1 MDIFIISSS
10 RVAVYFSVV
19 VFVVKLLIHYSIESR
34 IFVETYRLLY
44 FAKDI
49 SKNLSKNLSGKSSQ
63 KLLDHAKKS
72 AADALKI
79 TSKRVIT
86 EEATG
91 HLIGNEI

>member
-10 RVAVYFSVV
+10 RVVVYFSVV
-19 VFVVKLLIHYSIESR
+19 VFVVKLLIYYSVESR
-34 IFVETYRLLY
+34 IFMETYRLLY

-63 KLLDHAKKS
+63 KLLDHAKQS
-72 AADALKI
+72 ASDALKI
-79 TSKRVIT
+79 TSQRLIT

-91 HLIGNEI
+91 DLIGNEI